1 MTESTARAERFEM
14 QPASSPLY
22 LWEVPQKPV
31 SVRIPFSLIDRLER
45 EAVESFRS
53 LTSRGSEIGGLL
65 VGDVSPGSP
74 LVVSI
79 ADYDLISC
87 DYSRGPLYRL
97 SDADMGRFEQAI
109 QQRVASGRGV
119 AGFFRSHT
127 RKGISLDTDDL
138 AFFQARFRDPH
149 HVALLVRPFATK
161 ASTAGLFIWENGKV
175 NGDASYL
182 EFPFRSSE
190 LSASQVAEG
199 PDPKAAA
206 SSTAAQTTKAPAR
219 AQIVPIASRREIS
232 LPSAPVPEPTAPAAP
247 VAAAPAATP
256 APAAIVAPPAPA
268 VEEKPAIVPDK
279 AKADKPGKNDKIEK
293 NDKNEK
299 NEKAVKVDKPAK
311 IEPPAPKVSAPPTKA
326 EKVETAP
333 TFGVQEIE
341 SPARGG
347 KGMKLI
353 VAAAASIALFVA
365 LFVYPGFLR
374 TTSKPTAPAA
384 HQDSSPL
391 QLRVER
397 AAGELMLTWNP
408 DSEAIRNASKAVLAI
423 TDGDQHQN
431 VDMDLALLASGK
443 VMYSPSGTDISFKM
457 EVLDKAQKKT
467 TSESV
472 RMLRNPSPLQEQNDA
487 AAKASAATGTKSDA
501 VTPPTAAT
509 PNGEEAVVEQPKPVT
524 PLKAF
529 KSESLG
535 QRLRPAAPTDMP
547 DAPTVNASDR
557 TTASAIPGVNMNAA
571 APAPFVPPPAAPARA
586 PPAAS
591 TPTDSKPKS
600 GGQIQQ
606 AVLIYRK
613 DAEYPKIAKQTGA
626 KGTVTL
632 NATIGKDGNVKSVKV
647 VSGHPMLV
655 GAASEAVKQW
665 RYRPTLLN
673 GQPVETETQ
682 VLVNFL
688 GDR

>member
-1 MTESTARAERFEM
+1 MET
-14 QPASSPLY
+14 
-22 LWEVPQKPV
+22 
-31 SVRIPFSLIDRLER
+31 
-45 EAVESFRS
+45 
-53 LTSRGSEIGGLL
+53 
-65 VGDVSPGSP
+65 
-74 LVVSI
+74 
-79 ADYDLISC
+79 
-87 DYSRGPLYRL
+87 
-97 SDADMGRFEQAI
+97 
-109 QQRVASGRGV
+109 
-119 AGFFRSHT
+119 
-127 RKGISLDTDDL
+127 
-138 AFFQARFRDPH
+138 
-149 HVALLVRPFATK
+149 
-161 ASTAGLFIWENGKV
+161 
-175 NGDASYL
+175 
-182 EFPFRSSE
+182 
-190 LSASQVAEG
+190 
-199 PDPKAAA
+199 
-206 SSTAAQTTKAPAR
+206 
-219 AQIVPIASRREIS
+219 
-232 LPSAPVPEPTAPAAP
+232 
-247 VAAAPAATP
+247 AAPAFATQ
-256 APAAIVAPPAPA
+256 
-268 VEEKPAIVPDK
+268 ELEVPR
-279 AKADKPGKNDKIEK
+279 
-293 NDKNEK
+293 
-299 NEKAVKVDKPAK
+299 
-311 IEPPAPKVSAPPTKA
+311 S
-326 EKVETAP
+326 
-333 TFGVQEIE
+333 
-341 SPARGG
+341 G

-353 VAAAASIALFVA
+353 VAAAASVALFVA
-365 LFVYPGFLR
+365 LFVYPGVLR

-408 DSEAIRNASKAVLAI
+408 DSDAIRNASKAVLAI
-423 TDGDQHQN
+423 SDGDQHQN
-431 VDMDLALLASGK
+431 VDMDLTLLASGK

-487 AAKASAATGTKSDA
+487 AAKAAAAAGTKTRPR
-501 VTPPTAAT
+501 VRHLRLTTPD
-509 PNGEEAVVEQPKPVT
+509 GEEAAVAEQPKPVT

-557 TTASAIPGVNMNAA
+557 ATASAIPGVNMNAA
-571 APAPFVPPPAAPARA
+571 APAPFVPPPPAPA

-591 TPTDSKPKS
+591 APVESKPKS

-632 NATIGKDGNVKSVKV
+632 TATIGKDGNVKAVKV

-682 VLVNFL
+682 VLVNFV

>member
-1 MTESTARAERFEM
+1 
-14 QPASSPLY
+14 
-22 LWEVPQKPV
+22 V
-31 SVRIPFSLIDRLER
+31 
-45 EAVESFRS
+45 
-53 LTSRGSEIGGLL
+53 
-65 VGDVSPGSP
+65 
-74 LVVSI
+74 
-79 ADYDLISC
+79 
-87 DYSRGPLYRL
+87 
-97 SDADMGRFEQAI
+97 
-109 QQRVASGRGV
+109 
-119 AGFFRSHT
+119 
-127 RKGISLDTDDL
+127 
-138 AFFQARFRDPH
+138 
-149 HVALLVRPFATK
+149 
-161 ASTAGLFIWENGKV
+161 
-175 NGDASYL
+175 
-182 EFPFRSSE
+182 
-190 LSASQVAEG
+190 
-199 PDPKAAA
+199 
-206 SSTAAQTTKAPAR
+206 
-219 AQIVPIASRREIS
+219 
-232 LPSAPVPEPTAPAAP
+232 TAPA
-247 VAAAPAATP
+247 V
-256 APAAIVAPPAPA
+256 
-268 VEEKPAIVPDK
+268 KP
-279 AKADKPGKNDKIEK
+279 E
-293 NDKNEK
+293 
-299 NEKAVKVDKPAK
+299 
-311 IEPPAPKVSAPPTKA
+311 KA

-341 SPARGG
+341 SPAGSG

-374 TTSKPTAPAA
+374 TASKPTAPVA
-384 HQDSSPL
+384 HQDTSPL

-408 DSEAIRNASKAVLAI
+408 DSDAIRNASKAVLVI
-423 TDGDQHQN
+423 SDGDQHQN
-431 VDMDLALLASGK
+431 VDMDLALLATGK

-472 RMLRNPSPLQEQNDA
+472 RMLRNPSPLQEQTDA
-487 AAKASAATGTKSDA
+487 AAKASAAAGTKPDA
-501 VTPPTAAT
+501 VTPPTTAT
-509 PNGEEAVVEQPKPVT
+509 PNGEEAVAEQPKPVT

-557 TTASAIPGVNMNAA
+557 ATASAIPGVNMNAA
-571 APAPFVPPPAAPARA
+571 APAPFVAPPAAAAPA

-591 TPTDSKPKS
+591 TSAEAKPKS

-632 NATIGKDGNVKSVKV
+632 NATIGKDGNVKAVKV

-673 GQPVETETQ
+673 GQAVETETQ